1 VSRLPVRR
9 ASRLDAQAE
18 ERRWLIEELWAAEAV
33 GVLGG
38 EPKCCKSL
46 CALGVAVSVASGAP
60 CLGRFVPAH
69 TGRVLLYAA
78 EDPLHVVR
86 ARLEAICRAS
96 SVDFETLDV
105 HVITAP
111 SVRIDLEADRE
122 LLSATVEAVKPTL
135 LILDP
140 FVRLHRIDEN
150 AVAEVAPVLAYL
162 RQLQRRFGCAVL
174 LVHHARKGAGGVRG
188 GQALRGSSELHA
200 IGDSNLYLRR
210 RGAQLL
216 LSVEHRAARSVDDIP
231 LELHVAD
238 GAPTLRVATD
248 GGDEPASALHNDP
261 DGDTLADRI
270 VAAIAD
276 AGPMT
281 PRQLR
286 AACRVR
292 MARVYRELRELAACG
307 RVAHTGDLYRLG

>member
-1 VSRLPVRR
+1 MTRFPVRR
-9 ASRLDAQAE
+9 ACRLDAQPE
-18 ERRWLIEELWAAEAV
+18 EHRWLIEQLWAAEAV

-60 CLGRFVPAH
+60 CLGRFVPAQ
-69 TGRVLLYAA
+69 TGSVLLYAA

-86 ARLEAICRAS
+86 SRLEALCRAS
-96 SVDFETLDV
+96 GVDFETLDV

-111 SVRIDLEADRE
+111 SVRLDVGGDRE
-122 LLSATVEAVKPTL
+122 YLSATVEAVKPKL

-150 AVAEVAPVLAYL
+150 AVQEVAPLLAYL
-162 RQLQRRFGCAVL
+162 RGLQRRFGCAVL

-210 RGAQLL
+210 RGADLL
-216 LSVEHRAARSVDDIP
+216 LSIEHRAAPSVDDIP
-231 LELHVAD
+231 LELHAAD
-238 GAPTLRVATD
+238 GDLTLRVVD
-248 GGDEPASALHNDP
+248 DPAEHAGAAQSSEDNLR
-261 DGDTLADRI
+261 DRI
-270 VAAIAD
+270 VAAIAN
-276 AGPMT
+276 AGPLT

-292 MARVYRELRELAACG
+292 MASVYRELRELAATG
-307 RVAHTGDLYRLG
+307 RVIHAGDAYHLG

>member
-1 VSRLPVRR
+1 MSRLPVRP
-9 ASRLDAQAE
+9 ACRLDAQPE
-18 ERRWLIEELWAAEAV
+18 EHRWLIEELWAAQAV

-46 CALGVAVSVASGAP
+46 CALEVAVSVASGAP

-86 ARLEAICRAS
+86 SRLEAICRAAG
-96 SVDFETLDV
+96 VDFEALDV

-111 SVRIDLEADRE
+111 SVRIDLDGDRE
-122 LLSATVEAVKPTL
+122 LLSATVEALEPKL

-162 RQLQRRFGCAVL
+162 RGLQRRFGCAVL
-174 LVHHARKGAGGVRG
+174 LVHHARKGAGAARG

-210 RGAQLL
+210 RGAELL

-231 LELHVAD
+231 LVLRASESEL
-238 GAPTLRVATD
+238 TLRVLDDAAAED
-248 GGDEPASALHNDP
+248 ASVAHSP
-261 DGDTLADRI
+261 DGALGERI
-270 VAAIAD
+270 VAAIAQ
-276 AGPMT
+276 AGPLT

-286 AACRVR
+286 AACRAR
-292 MARVYRELRELAACG
+292 MATVYRELRDLAASG
-307 RVAHTGDLYRLG
+307 RLVHAGDVYCLA